1 VAFLESFRNHPLGV
15 RLTQLVPVRA
25 WEQRPRLFF
34 TLCAAT
40 VVSSLLLGGGTR
52 GGFLSDT
59 ILELIAIPAFLASV
73 SSIIAL
79 PRSSSKRR
87 AEWALMLCL
96 AIAALPLVQLVP
108 LPPWLWTELPNREQL
123 VAVFGLLGQEL
134 PWLPISVSPNA
145 TWVSVLSLLPPFAI
159 FLGVIQLSYR
169 ERRVMS
175 LIFIAVGIIAAFV
188 GLAQVAQGQ
197 DSPLRF
203 FAVTNESEAV
213 GFFANRNHF
222 AALLYSLL
230 LFGAAWATNVA
241 FTVGSWSDRK
251 SFETSTIAMLT
262 ACFLGL
268 IILIVTESIT
278 RSRAGL
284 ALTIVAVA
292 GALALPL
299 ADRRRSSGGVT
310 PVRLILASASV
321 AIVLAVQFALYRIL
335 DRFADDP
342 LADSRVTFARNT
354 IAAAKAYMP
363 FGSGVGTF
371 VSVYPTF
378 ELPQDAIS
386 NAFVNHAHD
395 DLLEVWLEGGAI
407 SLCLIAAFA
416 AWFLLRAARIWWRAP
431 EDIRAIDLLLARAA
445 TIVVP
450 LLIAHSAVDY
460 PLRTGAIMAIF
471 AFSCALL
478 IEPVAPAWHATAVE
492 PARAREQT
500 MNLVSRTAPAR
511 VPAVADGASTASA
524 KPPPQPKG
532 RWGEDVEWPD
542 QWRDD
547 SRE

>member
-1 VAFLESFRNHPLGV
+1 MAFLESLRNHPLGV
-15 RLTQLVPVRA
+15 RLAQLVPLRA
-25 WEQRPRLFF
+25 WQQRPRLFF
-34 TLCAAT
+34 ILCAVT

-59 ILELIAIPAFLASV
+59 ILELIAIPAFLASL
-73 SSIIAL
+73 SSIVAL
-79 PRSSSKRR
+79 PRSKSKQR
-87 AEWALMLCL
+87 AQWALMLCL

-108 LPPWLWTELPNREQL
+108 LPPWLWTELPNREQM
-123 VAVFGLLGQEL
+123 VAVFGLLGHEL
-134 PWLPISVSPNA
+134 PWLPISVSPSA

-175 LIFIAVGIIAAFV
+175 LIFVAVGIVAAFV
-188 GLAQVAQGQ
+188 GLAQVAQGP

-268 IILIVTESIT
+268 VILIVTESIT

-310 PVRLILASASV
+310 PVRLILASASL

-416 AWFLLRAARIWWRAP
+416 AWFLLRAAKIWWRVP

-450 LLIAHSAVDY
+450 LIIAHCAVDY
-460 PLRTGAIMAIF
+460 PLRTGAIMAVF

-478 IEPVAPAWHATAVE
+478 IEPVVPAWHGTTVE
-492 PARAREQT
+492 PAKAREQT
-500 MNLVSRTAPAR
+500 VDLASRAAPAR
-511 VPAVADGASTASA
+511 VPAVADGADTASA
-524 KPPPQPKG
+524 KKPPLPKG

-547 SRE
+547 SHE

>member
-1 VAFLESFRNHPLGV
+1 VTFLESLRNHPLGV
-15 RLTQLVPVRA
+15 RLAQLVPLRA
-25 WEQRPRLFF
+25 WQQRPRLFF
-34 TLCAAT
+34 ILCAVT

-59 ILELIAIPAFLASV
+59 ILELIAIPAFLASLATLV
-73 SSIIAL
+73 AL
-79 PRSSSKRR
+79 PRSKSKQR

-108 LPPWLWTELPNREQL
+108 LPPWLWTELPNREQM
-123 VAVFGLLGQEL
+123 VTVFDLLGREL
-134 PWLPISVSPNA
+134 PWLPISVSPSA

-175 LIFIAVGIIAAFV
+175 LIFVAVGIVAAFV
-188 GLAQVAQGQ
+188 GLAQVAQGP

-241 FTVGSWSDRK
+241 FTVGSWSERK
-251 SFETSTIAMLT
+251 NFETSTIATLT

-268 IILIVTESIT
+268 VILIVTESIT

-284 ALTIVAVA
+284 VLTIIAIA

-310 PVRLILASASV
+310 PVRLILASASL

-363 FGSGVGTF
+363 FGSGIGTF
-371 VSVYPTF
+371 VSVYPIF

-395 DLLEVWLEGGAI
+395 DLLEVWLEGGVI

-416 AWFLLRAARIWWRAP
+416 TWFLLCSAKIWWRVP
-431 EDIRAIDLLLARAA
+431 DNIRAIDLLLARAA

-450 LLIAHSAVDY
+450 LIIAHCAVDY
-460 PLRTGAIMAIF
+460 PLRTGAIMAVF

-478 IEPVAPAWHATAVE
+478 IEPLAPAWDEMTVE
-492 PARAREQT
+492 SAKAREQT
-500 MNLVSRTAPAR
+500 MDSISRAGPAR
-511 VPAVADGASTASA
+511 VPATADGADTASA
-524 KPPPQPKG
+524 KTSPQPKG

-547 SRE
+547 SH

>member
-1 VAFLESFRNHPLGV
+1 VAFLELLRNHPLGV
-15 RLTQLVPVRA
+15 RLAQLVPVRA
-25 WEQRPRLFF
+25 WQQRPRLFF
-34 TLCAAT
+34 ILCAVTA
-40 VVSSLLLGGGTR
+40 VSSLLLGGGTR

-59 ILELIAIPAFLASV
+59 ILELIAIPAFLASLATLV
-73 SSIIAL
+73 AL
-79 PRSSSKRR
+79 PRSESKQR

-108 LPPWLWTELPNREQL
+108 LPPWLWTELPNREQM
-123 VAVFGLLGQEL
+123 VTVFDLLGREL
-134 PWLPISVSPNA
+134 PWLPISVSPSA

-175 LIFIAVGIIAAFV
+175 LIFVAVGIVAAFV
-188 GLAQVAQGQ
+188 GLAQVAQGP

-222 AALLYSLL
+222 AALLYSLV

-241 FTVGSWSDRK
+241 YTVGSLSERK
-251 SFETSTIAMLT
+251 NFETSTIATLT

-268 IILIVTESIT
+268 VILIVTESIT

-284 ALTIVAVA
+284 ALTIIAIA

-310 PVRLILASASV
+310 PVRLILASASL

-371 VSVYPTF
+371 VSVYPIF

-395 DLLEVWLEGGAI
+395 DLLEVWLEGGVI

-416 AWFLLRAARIWWRAP
+416 TWFLLRSAKIWWHVP
-431 EDIRAIDLLLARAA
+431 DSIRAIDLLLARAA

-450 LLIAHSAVDY
+450 LIIAHCAVDY
-460 PLRTGAIMAIF
+460 PLRTGAIMAVF

-478 IEPVAPAWHATAVE
+478 IEPLAPAWDEMTVE
-492 PARAREQT
+492 SAKAREQT
-500 MNLVSRTAPAR
+500 MDSISPAAPAR
-511 VPAVADGASTASA
+511 VPATADGADTASA
-524 KPPPQPKG
+524 KTSPQPKG

-547 SRE
+547 SH

>member
-1 VAFLESFRNHPLGV
+1 VAVLESLRNHPLGV
-15 RLTQLVPVRA
+15 RLAQLVPLRA
-25 WEQRPRLFF
+25 WQQRPRLFF
-34 TLCAAT
+34 ILCAVT

-59 ILELIAIPAFLASV
+59 ILELIAIPAFLASLATLV
-73 SSIIAL
+73 AL
-79 PRSSSKRR
+79 PRSESKQR

-108 LPPWLWTELPNREQL
+108 LPPWLWTELPNREQM
-123 VAVFGLLGQEL
+123 VTVFGLLGREL
-134 PWLPISVSPNA
+134 PWLPISVSPSA

-159 FLGVIQLSYR
+159 FLGVIQLSYS

-175 LIFIAVGIIAAFV
+175 LIFIAVGIVAAFV
-188 GLAQVAQGQ
+188 GLAQVAQGS

-241 FTVGSWSDRK
+241 FTVGSWSERK
-251 SFETSTIAMLT
+251 NFETSTIATLT

-268 IILIVTESIT
+268 VILIVTESIT

-284 ALTIVAVA
+284 ALTIIAIA

-310 PVRLILASASV
+310 PVRLILASASL

-395 DLLEVWLEGGAI
+395 DLLEVWLEGGVI

-416 AWFLLRAARIWWRAP
+416 TWFLLRSAKIWWRVP
-431 EDIRAIDLLLARAA
+431 DNIRAIDLLLARAA

-450 LLIAHSAVDY
+450 LIIAHCAVDY
-460 PLRTGAIMAIF
+460 PLRTEAIMAVF

-478 IEPVAPAWHATAVE
+478 IEPLAPAWDEMTVE
-492 PARAREQT
+492 SAKAREQT
-500 MNLVSRTAPAR
+500 MASVSRAAPAR
-511 VPAVADGASTASA
+511 VPAVADGADTASA
-524 KPPPQPKG
+524 KTPPQPKG

-547 SRE
+547 SHE

>member
-1 VAFLESFRNHPLGV
+1 VAFLESLRNLPLGV
-15 RLTQLVPVRA
+15 RLAQLVPLRA
-25 WEQRPRLFF
+25 WQQRPRLFF
-34 TLCAAT
+34 ILCAVT

-59 ILELIAIPAFLASV
+59 ILELIAIPAFLASLATLV
-73 SSIIAL
+73 AL
-79 PRSSSKRR
+79 PRSESKQR

-108 LPPWLWTELPNREQL
+108 LPPRLWTELPNREQM
-123 VAVFGLLGQEL
+123 VTVFGLLGREL
-134 PWLPISVSPNA
+134 PWLPISVSPSA

-175 LIFIAVGIIAAFV
+175 LIFVAVGIVAAFV

-241 FTVGSWSDRK
+241 FTVGSWSERK
-251 SFETSTIAMLT
+251 NFETSTIATLT

-268 IILIVTESIT
+268 VILIVTESIT

-284 ALTIVAVA
+284 ALTIIAIA

-310 PVRLILASASV
+310 PVRLILASASL

-395 DLLEVWLEGGAI
+395 DLLEVWLEGGVI

-416 AWFLLRAARIWWRAP
+416 TWFLLRSAKIWWRVP
-431 EDIRAIDLLLARAA
+431 DNIRAIDLLLARAA

-450 LLIAHSAVDY
+450 LIIAHCAVDY
-460 PLRTGAIMAIF
+460 PLRTGAIMAVF

-478 IEPVAPAWHATAVE
+478 IEPLAPAWDEMTVE
-492 PARAREQT
+492 SAKAREQT
-500 MNLVSRTAPAR
+500 MDSISRAGPAR
-511 VPAVADGASTASA
+511 VPATADGADTASA
-524 KPPPQPKG
+524 KTSPQPKG

-547 SRE
+547 SH

>member
-1 VAFLESFRNHPLGV
+1 VAFLDSLRNRPLGV
-15 RLTQLVPVRA
+15 RLAQLVPLRA
-25 WEQRPRLFF
+25 WQQRPRLFF
-34 TLCAAT
+34 ILCAVT

-59 ILELIAIPAFLASV
+59 ILELIAIPAFLASL
-73 SSIIAL
+73 SSLVAL
-79 PRSSSKRR
+79 PRSESKQR
-87 AEWALMLCL
+87 AEWPLMLCL

-108 LPPWLWTELPNREQL
+108 LPPWLWTALPNREQM
-123 VAVFGLLGQEL
+123 VTVFGVLGHEL
-134 PWLPISVSPNA
+134 PWLPISVSPSA
-145 TWVSVLSLLPPFAI
+145 TWVSVLSLLPPLAV
-159 FLGVIQLSYR
+159 FLGVIQLNYR

-175 LIFIAVGIIAAFV
+175 LIFIAVGIVAAFV
-188 GLAQVAQGQ
+188 GLAQVAQGPG
-197 DSPLRF
+197 SSLRF

-262 ACFLGL
+262 GCFLGL
-268 IILIVTESIT
+268 VILIVTESIT

-284 ALTIVAVA
+284 ALTIIAVA

-299 ADRRRSSGGVT
+299 ADRRRSAGGVT
-310 PVRLILASASV
+310 PVRLILASASL

-395 DLLEVWLEGGAI
+395 DLLEVWLEGGVI
-407 SLCLIAAFA
+407 SLCLMAAFA
-416 AWFLLRAARIWWRAP
+416 AWFLLRAAKIWWRAP
-431 EDIRAIDLLLARAA
+431 DTMRAIDLLLARAA
-445 TIVVP
+445 TIAVP
-450 LLIAHSAVDY
+450 LIIAHCVVDY
-460 PLRTGAIMAIF
+460 PLRTGAIMAVF

-478 IEPVAPAWHATAVE
+478 IEPLAPAWHETAVE
-492 PARAREQT
+492 PAKAREPT
-500 MNLVSRTAPAR
+500 MASVSPAVPAR
-511 VPAVADGASTASA
+511 VPAVADGADTAAA
-524 KPPPQPKG
+524 KTQPQPKG

-542 QWRDD
+542 QWRND
-547 SRE
+547 SHE

>member
-1 VAFLESFRNHPLGV
+1 MAFLELLRNHPLGV
-15 RLTQLVPVRA
+15 RLAQLVPVRA
-25 WEQRPRLFF
+25 WQQRPRLFF
-34 TLCAAT
+34 ILCAVTA
-40 VVSSLLLGGGTR
+40 VSSLLLGGGTR

-59 ILELIAIPAFLASV
+59 ILELIAIPAFLASLATLV
-73 SSIIAL
+73 AL
-79 PRSSSKRR
+79 PRSESKQR

-108 LPPWLWTELPNREQL
+108 LPPWLWTELPNREQM
-123 VAVFGLLGQEL
+123 VTVFDLLGREL
-134 PWLPISVSPNA
+134 PWLPISVSPSA

-175 LIFIAVGIIAAFV
+175 LIFVAVGIVAAFV
-188 GLAQVAQGQ
+188 GLAQVAQGP

-222 AALLYSLL
+222 AALLYSLV

-241 FTVGSWSDRK
+241 YTVGSLSERK
-251 SFETSTIAMLT
+251 NFETSTIATLT

-268 IILIVTESIT
+268 VILIVTESIT

-284 ALTIVAVA
+284 ALTIIAIA

-310 PVRLILASASV
+310 PVRLILASASL

-371 VSVYPTF
+371 VSVYPIF

-395 DLLEVWLEGGAI
+395 DLLEVWLEGGVI

-416 AWFLLRAARIWWRAP
+416 TWFLLRSAKIWWHVP
-431 EDIRAIDLLLARAA
+431 DSIRAIDLLLARAA

-450 LLIAHSAVDY
+450 LIIAHCAVDY
-460 PLRTGAIMAIF
+460 PLRTGAIMAVF

-478 IEPVAPAWHATAVE
+478 IEPLAPAWDEMTVE
-492 PARAREQT
+492 SAKAREQT
-500 MNLVSRTAPAR
+500 MDSISPAAPAR
-511 VPAVADGASTASA
+511 VPATADGADTASA
-524 KPPPQPKG
+524 KTSPQPKG

-547 SRE
+547 SH

>member
-1 VAFLESFRNHPLGV
+1 MTFLESLRNHPLGV
-15 RLTQLVPVRA
+15 RLAQLVPLRA
-25 WEQRPRLFF
+25 WQQRPRLFF
-34 TLCAAT
+34 ILCAVT

-59 ILELIAIPAFLASV
+59 ILELIAIPAFLASLATLV
-73 SSIIAL
+73 AL
-79 PRSSSKRR
+79 PRSKSKQR

-108 LPPWLWTELPNREQL
+108 LPPWLWTELPNREQM
-123 VAVFGLLGQEL
+123 VTVFDLLGREL
-134 PWLPISVSPNA
+134 PWLPISVSPSA

-175 LIFIAVGIIAAFV
+175 LIFVAVGIVAAFV
-188 GLAQVAQGQ
+188 GLAQVAQGP

-203 FAVTNESEAV
+203 FAITNESEAV

-241 FTVGSWSDRK
+241 FTVGSWSERK
-251 SFETSTIAMLT
+251 NFETSTIATLT

-268 IILIVTESIT
+268 VILIVTESIT

-284 ALTIVAVA
+284 ALTIIAIA

-310 PVRLILASASV
+310 PVRLILASASL

-363 FGSGVGTF
+363 FGSGIGTF
-371 VSVYPTF
+371 VSVYPIF

-395 DLLEVWLEGGAI
+395 DLLEVWLEGGVI

-416 AWFLLRAARIWWRAP
+416 TWFLLCSAKIWWRVP
-431 EDIRAIDLLLARAA
+431 DNIRAIDLLLARAA

-450 LLIAHSAVDY
+450 LIIAHCAVDY
-460 PLRTGAIMAIF
+460 PLRTEAIMAVF

-478 IEPVAPAWHATAVE
+478 IEPLAPAWDEMTVE
-492 PARAREQT
+492 SAKAREQT
-500 MNLVSRTAPAR
+500 MDSISRAGPAR
-511 VPAVADGASTASA
+511 VPATADGADTASA
-524 KPPPQPKG
+524 KTSPQPKG

-547 SRE
+547 SH

>member
-1 VAFLESFRNHPLGV
+1 VTFLESLRNHPLGV
-15 RLTQLVPVRA
+15 RLAHLVPLRA
-25 WEQRPRLFF
+25 WQQRPRLFF
-34 TLCAAT
+34 ILCAVT
-40 VVSSLLLGGGTR
+40 VVSSLLFGGGTR

-59 ILELIAIPAFLASV
+59 ILELIAIPAFLASLATLV
-73 SSIIAL
+73 AL
-79 PRSSSKRR
+79 PRSESKQR

-108 LPPWLWTELPNREQL
+108 LPPWLWTELPNREQM
-123 VAVFGLLGQEL
+123 VTVFGLLGREL
-134 PWLPISVSPNA
+134 PWLPISVSPSA
-145 TWVSVLSLLPPFAI
+145 TWVSALSLLPPFAI

-175 LIFIAVGIIAAFV
+175 LIFVAVGIVAAFV
-188 GLAQVAQGQ
+188 GLAQVAQGP

-241 FTVGSWSDRK
+241 FTVGSWSERK
-251 SFETSTIAMLT
+251 NFETSTIAMLT

-268 IILIVTESIT
+268 VILIVTESIT

-284 ALTIVAVA
+284 ALTIIAIA

-310 PVRLILASASV
+310 PVRLILASASL

-371 VSVYPTF
+371 VSVYPIF

-395 DLLEVWLEGGAI
+395 DLLEVWLEGGVI
-407 SLCLIAAFA
+407 SLCLIAGFA
-416 AWFLLRAARIWWRAP
+416 TWFLLCSAKIWWRVP
-431 EDIRAIDLLLARAA
+431 DNIRAIDLLLARAA

-450 LLIAHSAVDY
+450 LIIAHCAVDY
-460 PLRTGAIMAIF
+460 PLRTGAIMAVF

-478 IEPVAPAWHATAVE
+478 IEPLAPAWDEMTVE
-492 PARAREQT
+492 SAKAREQT
-500 MNLVSRTAPAR
+500 MDSISRAGPAR
-511 VPAVADGASTASA
+511 VPATADGADTASA
-524 KPPPQPKG
+524 KATPQPKG

-547 SRE
+547 SH

>member
-1 VAFLESFRNHPLGV
+1 M
-15 RLTQLVPVRA
+15 RA

-34 TLCAAT
+34 ILCAVT

-59 ILELIAIPAFLASV
+59 ILELIAIPAFLASL
-73 SSIIAL
+73 SSLVAL
-79 PRSSSKRR
+79 PRSESKQR
-87 AEWALMLCL
+87 AEWPLMLCL

-108 LPPWLWTELPNREQL
+108 LPPWLWTALPNRDQM
-123 VAVFGLLGQEL
+123 VAVFGVLGHEL
-134 PWLPISVSPNA
+134 PWLPISVSPTA
-145 TWVSVLSLLPPFAI
+145 TWVSVLSLLPPLAI
-159 FLGVIQLSYR
+159 FLGVIQLGYR

-175 LIFIAVGIIAAFV
+175 LIFIAVGIVAAFV
-188 GLAQVAQGQ
+188 GLAQVAQGPG
-197 DSPLRF
+197 SPLRF
-203 FAVTNESEAV
+203 FTVTNESEAV

-262 ACFLGL
+262 GCFLGL
-268 IILIVTESIT
+268 VILIVTESIT

-284 ALTIVAVA
+284 ALTIIAVA

-299 ADRRRSSGGVT
+299 ADRRRSTGGVT
-310 PVRLILASASV
+310 PVRLILASASL

-407 SLCLIAAFA
+407 SLCLMAAFA
-416 AWFLLRAARIWWRAP
+416 AWFLLRTAKIWWRAAGH
-431 EDIRAIDLLLARAA
+431 DAR
-445 TIVVP
+445 
-450 LLIAHSAVDY
+450 D
-460 PLRTGAIMAIF
+460 
-471 AFSCALL
+471 
-478 IEPVAPAWHATAVE
+478 
-492 PARAREQT
+492 
-500 MNLVSRTAPAR
+500 
-511 VPAVADGASTASA
+511 
-524 KPPPQPKG
+524 
-532 RWGEDVEWPD
+532 
-542 QWRDD
+542 
-547 SRE
+547 

>member
-1 VAFLESFRNHPLGV
+1 MAFLDSLRNHPLGV
-15 RLTQLVPVRA
+15 RLARLAPLRA
-25 WEQRPRLFF
+25 WQQRPRLFF
-34 TLCAAT
+34 ILCAVT

-59 ILELIAIPAFLASV
+59 ILELIAIPAFLASLATLV
-73 SSIIAL
+73 AL
-79 PRSSSKRR
+79 PRSESKQR

-108 LPPWLWTELPNREQL
+108 LPPWLWTELPNREQM
-123 VAVFGLLGQEL
+123 VTVFDLLGREL
-134 PWLPISVSPNA
+134 PWLPISVSPSA

-159 FLGVIQLSYR
+159 YLGVIQLSYR

-175 LIFIAVGIIAAFV
+175 LIFVAFGIVAAFV
-188 GLAQVAQGQ
+188 GLAQVAQGPG
-197 DSPLRF
+197 SPLRF
-203 FAVTNESEAV
+203 FSVTNESEAV

-241 FTVGSWSDRK
+241 YTVGSWSERK
-251 SFETSTIAMLT
+251 NFETSTIATLT

-268 IILIVTESIT
+268 VILIVTESIT

-284 ALTIVAVA
+284 ALTIIAIA

-310 PVRLILASASV
+310 PVRLILASASL

-371 VSVYPTF
+371 VSVYPIF

-395 DLLEVWLEGGAI
+395 DLLEVWLEGGVI

-416 AWFLLRAARIWWRAP
+416 TWFLLRSAKIWWHVP
-431 EDIRAIDLLLARAA
+431 DSIRAIDLLLARAA

-450 LLIAHSAVDY
+450 LIIAHCAVDY
-460 PLRTGAIMAIF
+460 PLRTGAIMAVF

-478 IEPVAPAWHATAVE
+478 IEPLAPAWDEMTVE
-492 PARAREQT
+492 SAKAREQT
-500 MNLVSRTAPAR
+500 MDSISPAGPAR
-511 VPAVADGASTASA
+511 VPATADGADTASA
-524 KPPPQPKG
+524 KTSPQPKG

-547 SRE
+547 SH

>member
-1 VAFLESFRNHPLGV
+1 VAVLESLRNHPLGV
-15 RLTQLVPVRA
+15 RLAQLVPLRA
-25 WEQRPRLFF
+25 WQQRPRLFF
-34 TLCAAT
+34 ILCAVT

-59 ILELIAIPAFLASV
+59 ILELIAIPAFLTSLATLV
-73 SSIIAL
+73 AL
-79 PRSSSKRR
+79 PRSESKQR

-96 AIAALPLVQLVP
+96 AIAALPLMQLVP
-108 LPPWLWTELPNREQL
+108 LPPWLWTGLPNREQM
-123 VAVFGLLGQEL
+123 VTVFGLLGREL
-134 PWLPISVSPNA
+134 PWLPISVSPSA

-175 LIFIAVGIIAAFV
+175 LIFVAVGIVAAFV
-188 GLAQVAQGQ
+188 GLAQVAQGP

-230 LFGAAWATNVA
+230 LFGAAWASNVA
-241 FTVGSWSDRK
+241 FTVGSWSERK
-251 SFETSTIAMLT
+251 NFETSTIATLT

-268 IILIVTESIT
+268 VILIVTESIT

-284 ALTIVAVA
+284 ALTIIAIA

-310 PVRLILASASV
+310 PVRLILASASL

-371 VSVYPTF
+371 VSVYPMF

-395 DLLEVWLEGGAI
+395 DLLEVWLEGGVI

-416 AWFLLRAARIWWRAP
+416 TWFLLRSAKIWWRVP
-431 EDIRAIDLLLARAA
+431 DNIRAIDLLLARAA

-450 LLIAHSAVDY
+450 LIIAHCAVDY
-460 PLRTGAIMAIF
+460 PLRTGAIMAVF

-478 IEPVAPAWHATAVE
+478 IEPLAPAWDEMTAKS
-492 PARAREQT
+492 AKAREQT
-500 MNLVSRTAPAR
+500 MASISRAGPAR
-511 VPAVADGASTASA
+511 VPATADGADTASA
-524 KPPPQPKG
+524 KTSPQPKG

-547 SRE
+547 SH

>member
-15 RLTQLVPVRA
+15 RLAELVPSRA
-25 WEQRPRLFF
+25 WAQRPRLFF
-34 TLCAAT
+34 IFCAVT

-59 ILELIAIPAFLASV
+59 ILELIAIPAFLASL
-73 SSIIAL
+73 SSLVAL
-79 PRSSSKRR
+79 PRSESKQR

-108 LPPWLWTELPNREQL
+108 LPPWLWTELPNREQM
-123 VAVFGLLGQEL
+123 VTVFGLLGHEL
-134 PWLPISVSPNA
+134 PWLPISVSPSE

-175 LIFIAVGIIAAFV
+175 LIFIAVGIVAAFV
-188 GLAQVAQGQ
+188 GLAQVAQGP

-251 SFETSTIAMLT
+251 GFETSTIAMLT

-268 IILIVTESIT
+268 VILIVTESIT

-310 PVRLILASASV
+310 PIRLILASASL

-354 IAAAKAYMP
+354 TAAAKAYMP

-395 DLLEVWLEGGAI
+395 DLLEVWLEGGVI

-416 AWFLLRAARIWWRAP
+416 AWFLLRSAKIWWHVP
-431 EDIRAIDLLLARAA
+431 QDIRAIDLLLARAA
-445 TIVVP
+445 TIAIP
-450 LLIAHSAVDY
+450 LIIAHCAVDY
-460 PLRTGAIMAIF
+460 PLRTGAIMAVF

-478 IEPVAPAWHATAVE
+478 IEPLPPAWHEMTVE
-492 PARAREQT
+492 PAKAREQT
-500 MNLVSRTAPAR
+500 MDAISRAGPAR
-511 VPAVADGASTASA
+511 VPATADGADTASA
-524 KPPPQPKG
+524 KTPQQPKG

-542 QWRDD
+542 EWRDD
-547 SRE
+547 SQE

>member
-1 VAFLESFRNHPLGV
+1 VAFLESLRNHPVGV

-34 TLCAAT
+34 ILCAVT

-59 ILELIAIPAFLASV
+59 ILELIAIPAFLASL
-73 SSIIAL
+73 SSIVAL
-79 PRSSSKRR
+79 PRSKGKQR
-87 AEWALMLCL
+87 AQWALMLCL

-108 LPPWLWTELPNREQL
+108 LPPWLWTELPNREQM
-123 VAVFGLLGQEL
+123 VAVFGLLGHEL
-134 PWLPISVSPNA
+134 PWLPISVSPSA

-175 LIFIAVGIIAAFV
+175 LIFVAVGIVAAFV
-188 GLAQVAQGQ
+188 GLAQVAQGP

-268 IILIVTESIT
+268 VILIVTESIT

-310 PVRLILASASV
+310 PVRLILASASL

-416 AWFLLRAARIWWRAP
+416 TWFLLRAAKIWWRVP

-445 TIVVP
+445 TIAVP
-450 LLIAHSAVDY
+450 LIIAHCAVDY
-460 PLRTGAIMAIF
+460 PLRTGAIMAVF

-478 IEPVAPAWHATAVE
+478 IEPLAPAWHETAVE
-492 PARAREQT
+492 PVKAREQT
-500 MNLVSRTAPAR
+500 MDLASRAAPAR
-511 VPAVADGASTASA
+511 VPAVADGADTASL
-524 KPPPQPKG
+524 KKPPQPKG

-547 SRE
+547 SHE

>member
-1 VAFLESFRNHPLGV
+1 VTFLESLRNHPLGV
-15 RLTQLVPVRA
+15 RLAQLVPLRA
-25 WEQRPRLFF
+25 WQQRPRLFF
-34 TLCAAT
+34 ILCAVT

-59 ILELIAIPAFLASV
+59 ILELIAIPAFLASLATLV
-73 SSIIAL
+73 AL
-79 PRSSSKRR
+79 PRSESKQR

-96 AIAALPLVQLVP
+96 AIAALPLAQLVP
-108 LPPWLWTELPNREQL
+108 LPPWLWTELPNREQM
-123 VAVFGLLGQEL
+123 VTVFGLLGREL
-134 PWLPISVSPNA
+134 PWLPISVSPSA

-175 LIFIAVGIIAAFV
+175 LIFVAVGIVAAFV
-188 GLAQVAQGQ
+188 GLAQVAQGP

-241 FTVGSWSDRK
+241 FTVGSWSERK
-251 SFETSTIAMLT
+251 NFETSTIATLT

-268 IILIVTESIT
+268 VILIVTESIT

-284 ALTIVAVA
+284 ALTIIAIA

-310 PVRLILASASV
+310 PVRLILASASL

-363 FGSGVGTF
+363 FGSGIGTF
-371 VSVYPTF
+371 VSVYPIF

-395 DLLEVWLEGGAI
+395 DLLEVWLEGGVI

-416 AWFLLRAARIWWRAP
+416 TWFLLCSAKIWWRVP
-431 EDIRAIDLLLARAA
+431 DNIRAIDLLLARAA

-450 LLIAHSAVDY
+450 LIIAHCAVDY
-460 PLRTGAIMAIF
+460 PLRTEAIMAVF

-478 IEPVAPAWHATAVE
+478 IEPLAPAWDEMTVE
-492 PARAREQT
+492 PAKAREQT
-500 MNLVSRTAPAR
+500 MDSISRAGPAR
-511 VPAVADGASTASA
+511 VPATADGADTASA
-524 KPPPQPKG
+524 KTSPQPKG

-547 SRE
+547 SH

>member
-1 VAFLESFRNHPLGV
+1 VAVLESLRNHPLGV
-15 RLTQLVPVRA
+15 RLVQLVPVRA
-25 WEQRPRLFF
+25 WQQRPHLFF
-34 TLCAAT
+34 ILCAVT
-40 VVSSLLLGGGTR
+40 VVSSLLFGGGTR

-59 ILELIAIPAFLASV
+59 ILELIAIPAFLASLATLV
-73 SSIIAL
+73 AL
-79 PRSSSKRR
+79 PRSESKQR

-108 LPPWLWTELPNREQL
+108 LPPWLWTGLPNREQM
-123 VAVFGLLGQEL
+123 VTVFGLLGREL
-134 PWLPISVSPNA
+134 PWLPISVSPSA

-159 FLGVIQLSYR
+159 FLGVIQLSYS

-175 LIFIAVGIIAAFV
+175 LIFIAVGIVAAFV
-188 GLAQVAQGQ
+188 GLAQVAQGPG
-197 DSPLRF
+197 SPLRF
-203 FAVTNESEAV
+203 FTVTNESEAV

-241 FTVGSWSDRK
+241 FTVGSWSERK
-251 SFETSTIAMLT
+251 NFETSTIAMLT

-268 IILIVTESIT
+268 VILIVTESIT

-284 ALTIVAVA
+284 ALTIIAVA

-299 ADRRRSSGGVT
+299 ADRRRSSGRVT
-310 PVRLILASASV
+310 PVRLILASASL

-395 DLLEVWLEGGAI
+395 DLLEVWLEGGVI
-407 SLCLIAAFA
+407 SLCLIGAFA
-416 AWFLLRAARIWWRAP
+416 TWFLLRSAKIWWRVP
-431 EDIRAIDLLLARAA
+431 DNIRAIDLLLARAA

-450 LLIAHSAVDY
+450 LIIAHCAVDY
-460 PLRTGAIMAIF
+460 PLRTGAIMAVF

-478 IEPVAPAWHATAVE
+478 IEPLAPAWDEMTVE
-492 PARAREQT
+492 STKAREQT
-500 MNLVSRTAPAR
+500 MDSISRAGPAR
-511 VPAVADGASTASA
+511 VPATADGADTASA
-524 KPPPQPKG
+524 KTSPQPKG

-547 SRE
+547 SH

>member
-1 VAFLESFRNHPLGV
+1 VAFLELLRNHPLGV
-15 RLTQLVPVRA
+15 RLAQLVPVRA
-25 WEQRPRLFF
+25 WQQRPRLFF
-34 TLCAAT
+34 ILCAVTA
-40 VVSSLLLGGGTR
+40 VSSLLLGGGTR

-59 ILELIAIPAFLASV
+59 ILELIAIPAFLASLATLV
-73 SSIIAL
+73 AL
-79 PRSSSKRR
+79 PRSESKQR

-108 LPPWLWTELPNREQL
+108 LPPWLWTELPNREQI
-123 VAVFGLLGQEL
+123 VTVFGLLGREL
-134 PWLPISVSPNA
+134 PWLPISVSPTA

-175 LIFIAVGIIAAFV
+175 LIFIAVGIVAAFV
-188 GLAQVAQGQ
+188 GLAQVAQGP

-222 AALLYSLL
+222 AALLYSLV

-241 FTVGSWSDRK
+241 YTVGSLSERK
-251 SFETSTIAMLT
+251 NFETSTIATLT

-268 IILIVTESIT
+268 VILIVTESIT

-284 ALTIVAVA
+284 ALTIIAIA

-310 PVRLILASASV
+310 PVRLILASASL

-371 VSVYPTF
+371 VSVYPIF

-395 DLLEVWLEGGAI
+395 DLLEVWLEGGVI

-416 AWFLLRAARIWWRAP
+416 TWFLLRSAKIWWHVP
-431 EDIRAIDLLLARAA
+431 DSIRAIDLLLARAA

-450 LLIAHSAVDY
+450 LIIAHCAVDY
-460 PLRTGAIMAIF
+460 PLRTGAIMAVF

-478 IEPVAPAWHATAVE
+478 IEPLAPAWDEMTVE
-492 PARAREQT
+492 SAKAREQT
-500 MNLVSRTAPAR
+500 MDSISPAGPAR
-511 VPAVADGASTASA
+511 VPATADGADTASA
-524 KPPPQPKG
+524 KTSPQPKG

-547 SRE
+547 SH

>member
-1 VAFLESFRNHPLGV
+1 VAVLESLRNHPLGV
-15 RLTQLVPVRA
+15 RLGQLVPVRA
-25 WEQRPRLFF
+25 WLQRSRLLFV
-34 TLCAAT
+34 LCAIT

-59 ILELIAIPAFLASV
+59 ILELIAIPAFLASL
-73 SSIIAL
+73 SSLLAL
-79 PRSSSKRR
+79 PRSESKQR

-96 AIAALPLVQLVP
+96 AIAALPLLQLVP
-108 LPPWLWTELPNREQL
+108 LAPWLWTGLPNREQM
-123 VAVFGLLGQEL
+123 VTVFGLLGHEL
-134 PWLPISVSPNA
+134 PWLPISVSPSA

-175 LIFIAVGIIAAFV
+175 LIFIAVGIVAAFV
-188 GLAQVAQGQ
+188 GLAQVAQGP

-203 FAVTNESEAV
+203 FVITNESEAV

-268 IILIVTESIT
+268 VILIVTESIT

-284 ALTIVAVA
+284 ALTIVALA

-310 PVRLILASASV
+310 PVRLILASASL

-395 DLLEVWLEGGAI
+395 DLLEVWLEGGVI
-407 SLCLIAAFA
+407 SLCLMAAFA
-416 AWFLLRAARIWWRAP
+416 AWFLLRAAKIWWRVP

-445 TIVVP
+445 TIAVP
-450 LLIAHSAVDY
+450 LIIAHCAVDY
-460 PLRTGAIMAIF
+460 PLRTGAIMAVF

-478 IEPVAPAWHATAVE
+478 IEPLAPAWHETAVE
-492 PARAREQT
+492 PAKAREQT
-500 MNLVSRTAPAR
+500 TDLVSRAAPAR
-511 VPAVADGASTASA
+511 VAAAADGTDTASA
-524 KPPPQPKG
+524 KTPPQPKG

-547 SRE
+547 SPE

>member
-1 VAFLESFRNHPLGV
+1 MAVLESLRNHPLGV
-15 RLTQLVPVRA
+15 RLAQLVPLRA
-25 WEQRPRLFF
+25 WQQRPRLFF
-34 TLCAAT
+34 ILCAVT

-52 GGFLSDT
+52 GGFLSDA
-59 ILELIAIPAFLASV
+59 ILELIAIPAFLASLATLV
-73 SSIIAL
+73 AL
-79 PRSSSKRR
+79 PRSESKQR

-96 AIAALPLVQLVP
+96 AIAALPLMQLVP
-108 LPPWLWTELPNREQL
+108 LPPWLWTELPNREQM
-123 VAVFGLLGQEL
+123 VTVFGLLGREL
-134 PWLPISVSPNA
+134 PWSPISVSPSA

-169 ERRVMS
+169 ERRVMN
-175 LIFIAVGIIAAFV
+175 LIFVAVGIVAAFV
-188 GLAQVAQGQ
+188 GLAQVAQGP

-241 FTVGSWSDRK
+241 FTVGSWSERK
-251 SFETSTIAMLT
+251 NFETSTIATLT

-268 IILIVTESIT
+268 VILIVTESIT

-284 ALTIVAVA
+284 ALTIIAIA

-310 PVRLILASASV
+310 PVRLILASASL

-395 DLLEVWLEGGAI
+395 DLLEVWLEGGVI

-416 AWFLLRAARIWWRAP
+416 TWFLLRSAKIWWRVP
-431 EDIRAIDLLLARAA
+431 DNIRAIDLLLARAA

-450 LLIAHSAVDY
+450 LIIAHCAVDY
-460 PLRTGAIMAIF
+460 PLRTEAIMAVF

-478 IEPVAPAWHATAVE
+478 IEPLAPAWDEMTVE
-492 PARAREQT
+492 SAKAREQT
-500 MNLVSRTAPAR
+500 MASVSRAAPAR
-511 VPAVADGASTASA
+511 VPAVAGGADTASA
-524 KPPPQPKG
+524 KTPPQPKG

-547 SRE
+547 SHE

>member
-1 VAFLESFRNHPLGV
+1 VAVLESLRNHPLGV
-15 RLTQLVPVRA
+15 RLAQLVPLRA
-25 WEQRPRLFF
+25 WQQRPRLFF
-34 TLCAAT
+34 ILCAVT

-59 ILELIAIPAFLASV
+59 ILELIAIPAFLPSLATLV
-73 SSIIAL
+73 AL
-79 PRSSSKRR
+79 PRSESKQR

-108 LPPWLWTELPNREQL
+108 LPPWLWTELPNREQM
-123 VAVFGLLGQEL
+123 VTVFGLLGREL
-134 PWLPISVSPNA
+134 PWLPISVSPSA

-169 ERRVMS
+169 ERRAMS
-175 LIFIAVGIIAAFV
+175 LIFIAVGIVAAFI
-188 GLAQVAQGQ
+188 GLAQVAQGP

-241 FTVGSWSDRK
+241 FTVGSWSERK
-251 SFETSTIAMLT
+251 NFETSTVATLT

-268 IILIVTESIT
+268 VILIVTESIT

-284 ALTIVAVA
+284 ALTIIAIA

-310 PVRLILASASV
+310 PVRLILASASL

-354 IAAAKAYMP
+354 IAAAKVYMP

-395 DLLEVWLEGGAI
+395 DLLEVWLEGGVI

-416 AWFLLRAARIWWRAP
+416 TWFLLRSAMIWWRVP
-431 EDIRAIDLLLARAA
+431 DNIRAIDLLLARAA

-450 LLIAHSAVDY
+450 LIIAHCAVDY
-460 PLRTGAIMAIF
+460 PLRTEAIMAVF

-478 IEPVAPAWHATAVE
+478 IEPLAPAWDEMTVE
-492 PARAREQT
+492 SAKAREQT
-500 MNLVSRTAPAR
+500 TASVSRAAPAR
-511 VPAVADGASTASA
+511 VPAAADGADTASA
-524 KPPPQPKG
+524 KTSPRPKG

-547 SRE
+547 SH

>member
-1 VAFLESFRNHPLGV
+1 VAVLESLRNHPLGV
-15 RLTQLVPVRA
+15 RLVQLVPVRA
-25 WEQRPRLFF
+25 WQQRPHLFF
-34 TLCAAT
+34 ILCAVT
-40 VVSSLLLGGGTR
+40 VVSSLLFGGGTR

-59 ILELIAIPAFLASV
+59 ILELIAIPAFLASLATLV
-73 SSIIAL
+73 AL
-79 PRSSSKRR
+79 PRSESKQR

-108 LPPWLWTELPNREQL
+108 LPPWLWTGLPNREQM
-123 VAVFGLLGQEL
+123 VTVFGLLGREL
-134 PWLPISVSPNA
+134 PWLPISVSPSA

-159 FLGVIQLSYR
+159 FLGVIQLSYS

-175 LIFIAVGIIAAFV
+175 LIFIAVGIVAAFV
-188 GLAQVAQGQ
+188 GLAQVAQGPG
-197 DSPLRF
+197 SPLRF
-203 FAVTNESEAV
+203 FTVTNESEAV

-241 FTVGSWSDRK
+241 FTVGSWSERK
-251 SFETSTIAMLT
+251 NFETSTIAMLT

-268 IILIVTESIT
+268 VILIVTESIT

-284 ALTIVAVA
+284 ALTIIAVA

-299 ADRRRSSGGVT
+299 ADRRRSSGRVT
-310 PVRLILASASV
+310 PVRLILASASL

-371 VSVYPTF
+371 VSVYPIF

-395 DLLEVWLEGGAI
+395 DLLEVWLEGGVI
-407 SLCLIAAFA
+407 SLCLIGAFA
-416 AWFLLRAARIWWRAP
+416 TWFLLRSAKIWWRVP
-431 EDIRAIDLLLARAA
+431 DNIRAIDLLLARAA

-450 LLIAHSAVDY
+450 LIIAHCAVDY
-460 PLRTGAIMAIF
+460 PLRTGAIMAVF

-478 IEPVAPAWHATAVE
+478 IEPLAPAWDEMTVE
-492 PARAREQT
+492 STKAREQT
-500 MNLVSRTAPAR
+500 MDSISRAGPAR
-511 VPAVADGASTASA
+511 VPATADGADTASA
-524 KPPPQPKG
+524 KTSPQPKG

-547 SRE
+547 SH

>member
-1 VAFLESFRNHPLGV
+1 VAVLESLRNHPLGV
-15 RLTQLVPVRA
+15 RLAQLVPLRA
-25 WEQRPRLFF
+25 WQQRPRLFF
-34 TLCAAT
+34 ILCAVT

-59 ILELIAIPAFLASV
+59 ILELIAIPAFLASLATLV
-73 SSIIAL
+73 AL
-79 PRSSSKRR
+79 PRSESRQR

-108 LPPWLWTELPNREQL
+108 LPPWLWTELPNREQM
-123 VAVFGLLGQEL
+123 VTVFGLLGREL
-134 PWLPISVSPNA
+134 PWLPISVSPSA

-169 ERRVMS
+169 ERRAMS
-175 LIFIAVGIIAAFV
+175 LIFIAVGIVAAFV
-188 GLAQVAQGQ
+188 GLAQVAQGP

-241 FTVGSWSDRK
+241 FTVGSWSERK
-251 SFETSTIAMLT
+251 NFETSTIATLT

-268 IILIVTESIT
+268 VILIVTESIT

-284 ALTIVAVA
+284 ALTIIAIA

-310 PVRLILASASV
+310 PVRLILASASL

-371 VSVYPTF
+371 VSVYPIF

-395 DLLEVWLEGGAI
+395 DLLEVWLEGGVI

-416 AWFLLRAARIWWRAP
+416 TWFLLCSAKIWWRVP
-431 EDIRAIDLLLARAA
+431 DNIRAIDLLLARAA

-450 LLIAHSAVDY
+450 LIIAHCAVDY

-478 IEPVAPAWHATAVE
+478 IEPLAPAWDEMTVE
-492 PARAREQT
+492 SAKAREQT
-500 MNLVSRTAPAR
+500 MDSISRAGPAR
-511 VPAVADGASTASA
+511 VPATADGADTASA
-524 KPPPQPKG
+524 KTSPQPKG

-547 SRE
+547 SH

>member
-1 VAFLESFRNHPLGV
+1 VAFLESLRNHPLGV
-15 RLTQLVPVRA
+15 RLAQLVPVRA
-25 WEQRPRLFF
+25 WQQRPRLFF
-34 TLCAAT
+34 ILCAVTA
-40 VVSSLLLGGGTR
+40 VSSLLLGGGTR

-59 ILELIAIPAFLASV
+59 ILELIAIPAFLASLATLV
-73 SSIIAL
+73 AL
-79 PRSSSKRR
+79 PRSESKQR

-108 LPPWLWTELPNREQL
+108 LPPWLWTELPNREQM
-123 VAVFGLLGQEL
+123 VTVFGLLGREL
-134 PWLPISVSPNA
+134 PWLPISVSPSA

-175 LIFIAVGIIAAFV
+175 LIFVAVGIVAAFV
-188 GLAQVAQGQ
+188 GLAQVAQGP

-203 FAVTNESEAV
+203 FVVTNESEAV

-241 FTVGSWSDRK
+241 YTVGSLSERK
-251 SFETSTIAMLT
+251 NFETSTIAMLT

-268 IILIVTESIT
+268 VILIVTESIT

-284 ALTIVAVA
+284 ALTIIAIA

-310 PVRLILASASV
+310 PVRLILASASL

-371 VSVYPTF
+371 VSVYPIF

-395 DLLEVWLEGGAI
+395 DLLEVWLEGGVI

-416 AWFLLRAARIWWRAP
+416 TWFLLRSAKIWWHVP
-431 EDIRAIDLLLARAA
+431 DSIRAIDLLLARAA

-450 LLIAHSAVDY
+450 LIIAHCAVDY
-460 PLRTGAIMAIF
+460 PLRTGAIMAVF

-478 IEPVAPAWHATAVE
+478 IEPLAPAWDEMTVE
-492 PARAREQT
+492 SAKAREQT
-500 MNLVSRTAPAR
+500 MDSISPAGPAR
-511 VPAVADGASTASA
+511 VPATADEADTASA
-524 KPPPQPKG
+524 KTSPQPKG

-547 SRE
+547 SH

>member
-1 VAFLESFRNHPLGV
+1 
-15 RLTQLVPVRA
+15 VRA
-25 WEQRPRLFF
+25 WQQRPRLFF
-34 TLCAAT
+34 ILCAVTA
-40 VVSSLLLGGGTR
+40 VSSLLLGGGTR

-59 ILELIAIPAFLASV
+59 ILELIAIPAFLASLATLV
-73 SSIIAL
+73 AL
-79 PRSSSKRR
+79 PRSESKQR

-108 LPPWLWTELPNREQL
+108 LPPWLWTELPNREQM
-123 VAVFGLLGQEL
+123 VTVFDLLGREL
-134 PWLPISVSPNA
+134 PWLPISVSPSA

-175 LIFIAVGIIAAFV
+175 LIFVAVGIVAAFV
-188 GLAQVAQGQ
+188 GLAQVAQGP

-222 AALLYSLL
+222 AALLYSLV

-241 FTVGSWSDRK
+241 YTVGSLSERK
-251 SFETSTIAMLT
+251 NFETSTIATLT

-268 IILIVTESIT
+268 VILIVTESIT

-284 ALTIVAVA
+284 ALTIIAIA

-310 PVRLILASASV
+310 PVRLILASASL

-371 VSVYPTF
+371 VSVYPIF

-395 DLLEVWLEGGAI
+395 DLLEVWLEGGVI

-416 AWFLLRAARIWWRAP
+416 TWFLLRSAKIWWHVP
-431 EDIRAIDLLLARAA
+431 DSIRAIDLLLARAA

-450 LLIAHSAVDY
+450 LIIAHCAVDY
-460 PLRTGAIMAIF
+460 PLRTGAIMAVF

-478 IEPVAPAWHATAVE
+478 IEPLAPAWDEMTVE
-492 PARAREQT
+492 SAKAREQT
-500 MNLVSRTAPAR
+500 MDSISPAAPAR
-511 VPAVADGASTASA
+511 VPATADGADTASA
-524 KPPPQPKG
+524 KTSPQPKG

-547 SRE
+547 SH

>member
-1 VAFLESFRNHPLGV
+1 MAYLESFRNHSLGV
-15 RLTQLVPVRA
+15 KLTQLVPVRA

-34 TLCAAT
+34 ILCAVT
-40 VVSSLLLGGGTR
+40 VVSSLLVWGGTR

-59 ILELIAIPAFLASV
+59 ILELIAIPAFLASL
-73 SSIIAL
+73 SSIVAL
-79 PRSSSKRR
+79 PRSKSKQR

-108 LPPWLWTELPNREQL
+108 LPPWLWTELPNREQM
-123 VAVFGLLGQEL
+123 VTVFGLLGHEL
-134 PWLPISVSPNA
+134 PWLPISVSPSA

-169 ERRVMS
+169 ERRAMS
-175 LIFIAVGIIAAFV
+175 LIFIAVGIVAAFV
-188 GLAQVAQGQ
+188 GLAQVAQGP

-241 FTVGSWSDRK
+241 FAVGSWSDRK

-268 IILIVTESIT
+268 VILIVTESIT

-310 PVRLILASASV
+310 PVRLILASASL

-354 IAAAKAYMP
+354 IAAAKASMP

-407 SLCLIAAFA
+407 SLCLMAAFA
-416 AWFLLRAARIWWRAP
+416 AWFLLRAAKIWWRAP
-431 EDIRAIDLLLARAA
+431 EDIRTIDLLLARAA
-445 TIVVP
+445 TIAVP
-450 LLIAHSAVDY
+450 LIIAHSAVDY
-460 PLRTGAIMAIF
+460 PLRTGAIMAVF

-478 IEPVAPAWHATAVE
+478 IEPLAPAWHATAVE

-500 MNLVSRTAPAR
+500 MDLVSRAAPAR
-511 VPAVADGASTASA
+511 VPAVAEGADTASA
-524 KPPPQPKG
+524 KTPPQPKG
-532 RWGEDVEWPD
+532 RWGEDIEWPD

-547 SRE
+547 SHE

>member
-1 VAFLESFRNHPLGV
+1 MAFLESLRNHPLGV
-15 RLTQLVPVRA
+15 RLAQLMPLRA
-25 WEQRPRLFF
+25 WQQRPRLFF
-34 TLCAAT
+34 ILCAVT

-59 ILELIAIPAFLASV
+59 ILELIAIPAFLASL
-73 SSIIAL
+73 STLMAL
-79 PRSSSKRR
+79 PRSESKQR

-108 LPPWLWTELPNREQL
+108 LPPWLWTELPNREQM
-123 VAVFGLLGQEL
+123 VIVFGLLGREL
-134 PWLPISVSPNA
+134 PWLPISVSPSA

-175 LIFIAVGIIAAFV
+175 LIFVAVGIVAAFV
-188 GLAQVAQGQ
+188 GLAQVAQGP

-241 FTVGSWSDRK
+241 FTVGSWSERK
-251 SFETSTIAMLT
+251 NFETSTIATLT

-268 IILIVTESIT
+268 VILIVTESIT

-284 ALTIVAVA
+284 ALTIIAIA

-310 PVRLILASASV
+310 PVRLILASASL

-395 DLLEVWLEGGAI
+395 DLLEVWLEGGVI

-416 AWFLLRAARIWWRAP
+416 TWFLLRSAKIWWRVP
-431 EDIRAIDLLLARAA
+431 DNIRAIDLLLARAA

-450 LLIAHSAVDY
+450 LIIAHCAVDY
-460 PLRTGAIMAIF
+460 PLRTGAIMAVF

-478 IEPVAPAWHATAVE
+478 IEPLE
-492 PARAREQT
+492 PAKAREQAT
-500 MNLVSRTAPAR
+500 DSISRAGPAR
-511 VPAVADGASTASA
+511 VPATADGADTASA
-524 KPPPQPKG
+524 KTSPQPKG

-547 SRE
+547 SHE

>member
-1 VAFLESFRNHPLGV
+1 VAVLESLRNHPLGV
-15 RLTQLVPVRA
+15 RLVQLVPVRA
-25 WEQRPRLFF
+25 WQQRPHLFF
-34 TLCAAT
+34 ILCAVT
-40 VVSSLLLGGGTR
+40 VVSSLLFGGGTR

-59 ILELIAIPAFLASV
+59 ILELIAIPAFLASLATLV
-73 SSIIAL
+73 AL
-79 PRSSSKRR
+79 PRSESKQR

-108 LPPWLWTELPNREQL
+108 LPPWLWTGLPNREQM
-123 VAVFGLLGQEL
+123 VTVFGLLGREL
-134 PWLPISVSPNA
+134 PWLPISVSPSA

-159 FLGVIQLSYR
+159 FLGVIQLSYS

-175 LIFIAVGIIAAFV
+175 LIFIAVGIVAAFV
-188 GLAQVAQGQ
+188 GLAQVAQGPG
-197 DSPLRF
+197 SPLRF
-203 FAVTNESEAV
+203 FTVTNESEAV

-241 FTVGSWSDRK
+241 FTVGSWSERK
-251 SFETSTIAMLT
+251 NFETSTIAMLT

-268 IILIVTESIT
+268 VILIVTESIT

-284 ALTIVAVA
+284 ALTIIAVA

-299 ADRRRSSGGVT
+299 ADRRRSSGRVT
-310 PVRLILASASV
+310 PVRLILASASL

-395 DLLEVWLEGGAI
+395 DLLEVWLEGGVI
-407 SLCLIAAFA
+407 SLCLIGAFA
-416 AWFLLRAARIWWRAP
+416 TWFLLRSAKIWWRVP
-431 EDIRAIDLLLARAA
+431 DNIRAIDLLLARAA

-450 LLIAHSAVDY
+450 LIIAHCAVDY
-460 PLRTGAIMAIF
+460 PLRTGAIMAVF

-478 IEPVAPAWHATAVE
+478 IEPLAPAWDEMTVE
-492 PARAREQT
+492 SAKAREQT
-500 MNLVSRTAPAR
+500 MDSISPAGPAR
-511 VPAVADGASTASA
+511 VPATADGADTASA
-524 KPPPQPKG
+524 KTSPQPKG

-547 SRE
+547 SH

>member
-1 VAFLESFRNHPLGV
+1 VAFLESLRNLPLGV
-15 RLTQLVPVRA
+15 RLAQLVPLRA
-25 WEQRPRLFF
+25 WQQRPRLFF
-34 TLCAAT
+34 ILCAVT

-59 ILELIAIPAFLASV
+59 ILELIAIPAFLASLATLV
-73 SSIIAL
+73 AL
-79 PRSSSKRR
+79 PRSESKQR

-108 LPPWLWTELPNREQL
+108 LPPRLWTELPNREQM
-123 VAVFGLLGQEL
+123 VTVFGLLGREL
-134 PWLPISVSPNA
+134 PWLPISVSPSA

-175 LIFIAVGIIAAFV
+175 LIFVAVGIVAAFV
-188 GLAQVAQGQ
+188 GLAQVAQGP

-241 FTVGSWSDRK
+241 FTVGSWSERK
-251 SFETSTIAMLT
+251 NFETSTIATLT

-268 IILIVTESIT
+268 VILIVTESIT

-284 ALTIVAVA
+284 ALTIIAIA

-310 PVRLILASASV
+310 PVRLILASASL

-395 DLLEVWLEGGAI
+395 DLLEVWLEGGVI

-416 AWFLLRAARIWWRAP
+416 TWFLLRSAKIWWRVP
-431 EDIRAIDLLLARAA
+431 DNIRAIDLLLARAA

-450 LLIAHSAVDY
+450 LIIAHCAVDY
-460 PLRTGAIMAIF
+460 PLRTGAIMAVF

-478 IEPVAPAWHATAVE
+478 IEPLAPAWDEMTVE
-492 PARAREQT
+492 SAKAREQT
-500 MNLVSRTAPAR
+500 MDSISRAGPAR
-511 VPAVADGASTASA
+511 VPATADGADTASA
-524 KPPPQPKG
+524 KTSPQPKG

-547 SRE
+547 SH

>member
-1 VAFLESFRNHPLGV
+1 VAFLESLRNHPLGV
-15 RLTQLVPVRA
+15 RLAQLVPLRA
-25 WEQRPRLFF
+25 WQQRPPLFF
-34 TLCAAT
+34 MLCAIA

-59 ILELIAIPAFLASV
+59 ILELIAIPAFLASL
-73 SSIIAL
+73 SSLVAL
-79 PRSSSKRR
+79 PRSESKRR

-108 LPPWLWTELPNREQL
+108 LPPWLWTGLPNREQM
-123 VAVFGLLGQEL
+123 VTVFGLLGHEL
-134 PWLPISVSPNA
+134 PWLPISVSPSG
-145 TWVSVLSLLPPFAI
+145 TWVSALSLLPPFAI

-175 LIFIAVGIIAAFV
+175 LIFIAVGIVAAFV
-188 GLAQVAQGQ
+188 GLAQVAQGP

-203 FAVTNESEAV
+203 FVITNESEAV

-241 FTVGSWSDRK
+241 FTVGPWSDRN

-268 IILIVTESIT
+268 VILIVTESIT

-284 ALTIVAVA
+284 ALTIVALA

-310 PVRLILASASV
+310 PVRLILASASL

-371 VSVYPTF
+371 VPVYPTF

-395 DLLEVWLEGGAI
+395 DLLEVWLEGGVI

-416 AWFLLRAARIWWRAP
+416 AWFLLRAAKIWWRVP
-431 EDIRAIDLLLARAA
+431 DNIRAIDLLLARAA
-445 TIVVP
+445 TIAVP
-450 LLIAHSAVDY
+450 LIIAHSAVDY
-460 PLRTGAIMAIF
+460 PLRTGAIMAVF

-478 IEPVAPAWHATAVE
+478 VEPLAPAWHGTTVE
-492 PARAREQT
+492 PAKAREQS
-500 MNLVSRTAPAR
+500 MDLASRAAPGR
-511 VPAVADGASTASA
+511 VPAVADGADTASA
-524 KPPPQPKG
+524 KKPPQPKG
-532 RWGEDVEWPD
+532 RWGQDVEWPD

-547 SRE
+547 SHE

>member
-1 VAFLESFRNHPLGV
+1 VAFLESLRNHPLGV
-15 RLTQLVPVRA
+15 RLAHLVPLRA
-25 WEQRPRLFF
+25 WQQRPRPFF
-34 TLCAAT
+34 ILCAVT

-59 ILELIAIPAFLASV
+59 ILELIAIPAFLASLATLV
-73 SSIIAL
+73 AL
-79 PRSSSKRR
+79 PRSESKQR

-108 LPPWLWTELPNREQL
+108 LPPWLWTELPNREQM
-123 VAVFGLLGQEL
+123 VTVFGLLGREL
-134 PWLPISVSPNA
+134 PWLPISVSPSA

-159 FLGVIQLSYR
+159 FLGVIQLSYS

-175 LIFIAVGIIAAFV
+175 LIFIAVGIVAAFV

-241 FTVGSWSDRK
+241 YTVGSWSERK
-251 SFETSTIAMLT
+251 NFETSTIAMLM

-268 IILIVTESIT
+268 VILIVTESIT

-284 ALTIVAVA
+284 ALTIIAIA

-310 PVRLILASASV
+310 PVRLILASASL

-371 VSVYPTF
+371 VSVYPMF

-395 DLLEVWLEGGAI
+395 DLLEVWLEGGVI

-416 AWFLLRAARIWWRAP
+416 TWFLLRSAKIWWRVS
-431 EDIRAIDLLLARAA
+431 DNIRATDLLLARAA

-450 LLIAHSAVDY
+450 LIIAHCAVDY
-460 PLRTGAIMAIF
+460 PLRTGSIMAVF

-478 IEPVAPAWHATAVE
+478 IEPLAPAWDEMTVE
-492 PARAREQT
+492 SAKAREQT
-500 MNLVSRTAPAR
+500 MESISRAGPAR
-511 VPAVADGASTASA
+511 VPATADGADTASA
-524 KPPPQPKG
+524 KTSPQAKG

-547 SRE
+547 SH